1 MTMLLRIV
9 LIVVSIL
16 TTVLILRKIRQSK
29 LQIEDSLFWIGF
41 SFMLILFSVFP
52 IVPTVLSELAGTYST
67 SNFIFLFVI
76 FLLIVKLF
84 HMTIKQSQM
93 ETRLRELVQK
103 MAIDEKEERDRRE
116 KLAGDAKEE
125 KKGQAGEMK
134 KEADGKSAEQRLKNG
149 ERTGK

>member
-1 MTMLLRIV
+1 MTLLLRIV
-9 LIVVSIL
+9 LIVASVL

-29 LQIEDSLFWIGF
+29 LQIEDS
-41 SFMLILFSVFP
+41 SVFP
-52 IVPTVLSELAGTYST
+52 IVPTVLAELAGTYST

-103 MAIDEKEERDRRE
+103 MAIDEKEERDR
-116 KLAGDAKEE
+116 AKE
-125 KKGQAGEMK
+125 
-134 KEADGKSAEQRLKNG
+134 KED
-149 ERTGK
+149 